1 MEQMGRY
8 SVQINW
14 SEEDDCYIATSEE
27 FPNLSAFGDTY
38 EEVIQEF
45 QTALGGFLEVLEEE
59 LLPNPIT
66 IESFSGQF
74 RVRLPRSLHRRL
86 AKLAK
91 RENVSLNTIVIK
103 MLSES
108 TTMTEIAG
116 DIVREV
122 RASLAEDLVRI
133 VSDPANWAGQ
143 EPPFMPIDSGSESS
157 TVYKA

>member
-1 MEQMGRY
+1 MEQMGGY

-14 SEEDDCYIATSEE
+14 SEEDDCYLATSEE

-45 QTALGGFLEVLEEE
+45 QIALGGFLEVLEEE

-86 AKLAK
+86 VALAR
-91 RENVSLNTIVIK
+91 REKVSLNTIIIK
-103 MLSES
+103 TLSEKA
-108 TTMTEIAG
+108 TTTELVQVIIDKVTAG
-116 DIVREV
+116 LYKE
-122 RASLAEDLVRI
+122 LKWTAE
-133 VSDPANWAGQ
+133 PAAWAG
-143 EPPFMPIDSGSESS
+143 EYPLKNIATESAPPIKVE
-157 TVYKA
+157 A